1 MGWRW
6 LLASLMSMYL
16 RQCAVSMFF
25 NGQETLCI
33 VEGPC
38 TVTERPHRVVLKLAE
53 YERLMRGER
62 VQDVVPQ
69 WPQMEREFLISGLT
83 EEGHQQMMQSLRATA
98 PVQTAKPVIAQV
110 KQPSRIFLDVESQK
124 SAQEVGGWKPEL
136 MLFGLAVTHDDV
148 HGYQTWY
155 EKDIAALVDLLLSS
169 DQVVG
174 YNLIDFDLRLIAAY
188 DRRIAQVTSKAVDLL
203 TQISSALGFR
213 LKLDDVARATL
224 GRGKT
229 GDGMLSLSLWKQ
241 GRFAEVEAYCKM
253 DVELTKELHAHALQH
268 GKLRYPSYGQIRDV
282 AIDLRP
288 VV

>member
-1 MGWRW
+1 
-6 LLASLMSMYL
+6 MSTYL
-16 RQCAVSMFF
+16 RQCVVSMFF

-33 VEGPC
+33 VEGAC
-38 TVTERPHRVVLKLAE
+38 TVTERPHRVVLKLDE
-53 YERLMRGER
+53 YERLMRGEN
-62 VQDVVPQ
+62 VQDVLPQ

-83 EEGHQQMMQSLRATA
+83 EEGHRQMMQSLRSTT
-98 PVQTAKPVIAQV
+98 PVQTAKPVVAQV
-110 KQPSRIFLDVESQK
+110 KQSQIYLDVESQK

-148 HGYQTWY
+148 HGYRTWY
-155 EKDIAALVDLLLSS
+155 EKDIIALVDLLLSC

-174 YNLIDFDLRLIAAY
+174 YNLIDFDFKLIAAY
-188 DRRIAQVTSKAVDLL
+188 DRRIGQVTSKAVDLL
-203 TQISSALGFR
+203 TRISAALGFR
-213 LKLDDVARATL
+213 LKLDDVAQATL
-224 GRGKT
+224 GKGKT

-241 GRFAEVEAYCKM
+241 GRFAEVEAYCKT

-268 GKLRYPSYGQIRDV
+268 GKLRYPSYGQIREV